1 MKEETKN
8 ALIKL
13 VIGAVIEKTAEY
25 GITYVIEKL
34 DRKKSNKYNIEREK
48 IIENFKITCNNL
60 INNIENRE
68 NLTEELIQSKY
79 KLYLETVT
87 LTYEKLQEINLNDN
101 TSMGLRNGFYY
112 QGVLKTLKKGFDD
125 RLYKVLK
132 TKEV

>member
-1 MKEETKN
+1 MKKETKD

-13 VIGAVIEKTAEY
+13 AIGAIVEKAAEY
-25 GITYVIEKL
+25 GVLYVIEKL
-34 DRKKSNKYNIEREK
+34 DRKESNKYNVERERV
-48 IIENFKITCNNL
+48 IENFKITCNNL
-60 INNIENRE
+60 INNIELRNS
-68 NLTEELIQSKY
+68 TEELIQYNY

-125 RLYKVLK
+125 RLYKVME
-132 TKEV
+132 TKGI

>member
-8 ALIKL
+8 VLIKL
-13 VIGAVIEKTAEY
+13 VIGAVIGKIAEY
-25 GITYVIEKL
+25 GVEYAIEKL
-34 DRKKSNKYNIEREK
+34 DREKSNKYNVERK
-48 IIENFKITCNNL
+48 SIIENFKITCNNL
-60 INNIENRE
+60 INNIELRNS
-68 NLTEELIQSKY
+68 TEESIQSNY

-125 RLYKVLK
+125 RLYKVMK
-132 TKEV
+132 TKGI

>member
-8 ALIKL
+8 VLIKL
-13 VIGAVIEKTAEY
+13 VIGAVIGKIAEY
-25 GITYVIEKL
+25 GVEYAIEKL
-34 DRKKSNKYNIEREK
+34 DREKSNKYNVERK
-48 IIENFKITCNNL
+48 SIIENFKITCNNL

-68 NLTEELIQSKY
+68 NLTEELIQSNY

>member
-68 NLTEELIQSKY
+68 NSTEESIQSKY

-132 TKEV
+132 TKGI

>member
-8 ALIKL
+8 TLIKL
-13 VIGAVIEKTAEY
+13 VIGAVVEKAAEY
-25 GITYVIEKL
+25 GVLYVIEKL
-34 DRKKSNKYNIEREK
+34 DRKESNKYNVERER

-60 INNIENRE
+60 INNIELRNS
-68 NLTEELIQSKY
+68 TEELIQSNY

-125 RLYKVLK
+125 RLYNVLK